1 MNRVKYSLKDRIKY
15 RAAGAVIRHIKK
27 NPDKNF
33 SRLLKLGSYFAK
45 THFSKK
51 HTEKIRNLWQD
62 KDNNTYRLIRRAID
76 SLSQDV
82 ITKIV
87 ISMLIKGVME
97 ATTKQESLR
106 KQHNINIPWAILMDP
121 TAACNLSC
129 KGCWAAEYGKKDN
142 LSLKELD
149 SIIIQGKEMGIH
161 FFLYSGGEPLL
172 RKDDIITLAKKHSDC
187 MFLAFTNGTLVDDM
201 LALELK
207 ELGNVAFALSI
218 EGFEDATDL
227 RRGVGTY
234 SKVIQAMDI
243 LKTHG
248 IAFGFSACY
257 TSENWQAIGSDE
269 FIDQMIEKG
278 CLFGW
283 LFTYIPI
290 GKDAVTE
297 LLVTPEQR
305 EYMYHFV
312 RRIRAEK
319 PIFLLD
325 FWNDGEFIGGCI
337 AGGRRYLHI
346 NAKGDVEPCAFI
358 HYSGANIR
366 EMSLMDTLKQ
376 PLFLQY
382 HDNQPFNENM
392 LQPCPLLDNPH
403 ILCSMVE
410 KSGAVS
416 TQPEDKE
423 SAAELTQKTT
433 AAALEWAAT
442 AKRLWE
448 NNHKL

>member
-1 MNRVKYSLKDRIKY
+1 MKTSRCKNKLVYAAVQRTVK
-15 RAAGAVIRHIKK
+15 HIQR

-33 SRLLKLGSYFAK
+33 ARLLKLGRYFAK
-45 THFSKK
+45 THFFKR
-51 HTEKIRNLWQD
+51 HIEKIQAMWQD
-62 KDNNTYRLIRRAID
+62 KDSNTYRLIQRAID
-76 SLSQDV
+76 TLSQDV
-82 ITKIV
+82 IAKIV
-87 ISMLIKGVME
+87 VSMLIKGGME
-97 ATTKQESLR
+97 ASAKQEALR

-121 TAACNLSC
+121 TSGCNLSC
-129 KGCWAAEYGKKDN
+129 KGCWAAEYGKNEN
-142 LSLKELD
+142 LSLEELD
-149 SIIIQGKEMGIH
+149 SIIVQGKEMGIH

-187 MFLAFTNGTLVDDM
+187 MFLAFTNGTLINESY
-201 LALELK
+201 AKELE
-207 ELGNVAFALSI
+207 ELGNIAFALSI

-227 RRGVGTY
+227 RRGTGTF
-234 SKVIQAMDI
+234 SKVIRAMNI
-243 LKTHG
+243 LKAHG
-248 IAFGFSACY
+248 IAYGFSACY
-257 TSENWQAIGSDE
+257 TSENWKAIGSDE

-290 GKDAVTE
+290 GKNAVTE
-297 LLVTPEQR
+297 LLVTPKQR

-319 PIFLLD
+319 PVFLLD

-346 NAKGDVEPCAFI
+346 NARGDVEPCAFI

-366 EMSLMDTLKQ
+366 DMSLMDALKQ

-382 HDNQPFNENM
+382 RDNQPFNENM
-392 LQPCPLLDNPH
+392 LCPCPLLDNPH
-403 ILCSMVE
+403 MLRKMVE

-416 TQPEDKE
+416 TQPKDKE
-423 SAAELTQKTT
+423 SVVELTKKTT
-433 AAALEWAAT
+433 AAASEWAAT
-442 AKRLWE
+442 AKHLWE
-448 NNHKL
+448 TKN